1 MSLVGRRNRR
11 QVRWFPTGRQ
21 RCRCRSSFLSRV
33 NGISCLV
40 VGDCSLGFSLQHIG
54 FQDRCSLVVHGYSKI
69 RGNPMLQWLL
79 SAKSLRWRASDYQR
93 GKFCDTFSIISIL
106 QTGMILW
113 VRSILRLIRLL
124 QRLLRLRTQVRSC
137 FSNWLVSSSFLCGD
151 RWWFALQNWVLGS
164 KVNRSLIFMLC
175 HISSWLIPTVYC
187 FLLRFN
193 SFMSGMYV
201 TKVQVSCLF
210 LVCSCWK
217 LVLLPGKSIER
228 IYQYGC

>member
-1 MSLVGRRNRR
+1 MVSLALLWVLQFG
-11 QVRWFPTGRQ
+11 VFAPAYWFSGPL
-21 RCRCRSSFLSRV
+21 LS
-33 NGISCLV
+33 GCA
-40 VGDCSLGFSLQHIG
+40 
-54 FQDRCSLVVHGYSKI
+54 
-69 RGNPMLQWLL
+69 WLL
-79 SAKSLRWRASDYQR
+79 QDQRESDASMASVGKEFALEGSDYQR

-175 HISSWLIPTVYC
+175 HITSWLIPTVYC